1 MQYADQLAHVRR
13 VAQQSGDTTWGAA
26 QRAVLDRLDKLETQL
41 ALKQEM
47 VCSYCG
53 TVTLRSGRSEEDFTA
68 DLREHIINCDKRPD
82 RQYLNLILSI
92 TEPLGIDPGSFA
104 PGDLDSMTAAI
115 DKRWKEVMA
124 LIPTYDVAAIAAA
137 AVDFCAENWA
147 DFIELT
153 GTQSM
158 DAPVH
163 FMELCEAVRAHL
175 KTKTPETPA
184 EKRIAEIENAPQEPE
199 QHS

>member
-137 AVDFCAENWA
+137 AVDFCRTNQAMLIVMA
-147 DFIELT
+147 KLRKSSPSEL
-153 GTQSM
+153 G
-158 DAPVH
+158 
-163 FMELCEAVRAHL
+163 EAVKELRRAIQERNSE
-175 KTKTPETPA
+175 PI
-184 EKRIAEIENAPQEPE
+184 EKSEERHA
-199 QHS
+199 

>member
-1 MQYADQLAHVRR
+1 
-13 VAQQSGDTTWGAA
+13 
-26 QRAVLDRLDKLETQL
+26 
-41 ALKQEM
+41 M

-104 PGDLDSMTAAI
+104 PGDLDSMT
-115 DKRWKEVMA
+115 
-124 LIPTYDVAAIAAA
+124 
-137 AVDFCAENWA
+137 
-147 DFIELT
+147 
-153 GTQSM
+153 
-158 DAPVH
+158 
-163 FMELCEAVRAHL
+163 
-175 KTKTPETPA
+175 
-184 EKRIAEIENAPQEPE
+184 KRIAEIENAPQEPE

>member
-1 MQYADQLAHVRR
+1 
-13 VAQQSGDTTWGAA
+13 
-26 QRAVLDRLDKLETQL
+26 
-41 ALKQEM
+41 M

-82 RQYLNLILSI
+82 R
-92 TEPLGIDPGSFA
+92 
-104 PGDLDSMTAAI
+104 MTAAI